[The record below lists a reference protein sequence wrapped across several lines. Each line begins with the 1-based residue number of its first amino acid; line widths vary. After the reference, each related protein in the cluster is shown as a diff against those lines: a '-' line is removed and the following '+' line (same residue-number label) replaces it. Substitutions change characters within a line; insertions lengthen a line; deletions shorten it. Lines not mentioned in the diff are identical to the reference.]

1 MTWDR
6 GMAAVLALACAAPAA
21 LGQGIGQGSGQG
33 YGQGRSRSAG
43 VVMKEASYLG
53 IGVEDVND
61 DRARGLKLKDDRGA
75 YITSVMP
82 GTPAAKAGIQVGD
95 VILEFNGQR
104 VEDKEQLIRMVRET
118 PAGKQ
123 AKISL
128 WRNGAPVTV
137 VATVASHKMVESDD
151 GNWSFEI
158 PDLSN
163 LPNFPSGISMPPI
176 DIPKMITVMQN
187 PALGIEGESLQAQL
201 AEYFG
206 VKDGVLVK
214 SVTRNSA
221 AERAGIRAGDV
232 IARIGETRIATWRDI
247 SAALRYAQAGRPLN
261 VAVVRNRKDLGLAVT
276 LEER

>member
-1 MTWDR
+1 MTRDR
-6 GMAAVLALACAAPAA
+6 GLAAVLALVCAVPAA
-21 LGQGIGQGSGQG
+21 LGQGTGQGSGQG
-33 YGQGRSRSAG
+33 YGQGRSRSSA

-104 VEDKEQLIRMVRET
+104 VEDKEQLIHMVRET

-128 WRNGAPVTV
+128 WRNGATMMV

-214 SVTRNSA
+214 SVAKNSA
-221 AERAGIRAGDV
+221 AERAGIKAGDV
-232 IARIGETRIATWRDI
+232 IARIGDTRIATWRDI

>member
-6 GMAAVLALACAAPAA
+6 GMAAVLALVCAVPAA
-21 LGQGIGQGSGQG
+21 LGQGMGQGSGQG
-33 YGQGRSRSAG
+33 SGQGRSHSAG

-61 DRARGLKLKDDRGA
+61 ERARGLKLKDDRGA

-104 VEDKEQLIRMVRET
+104 VEDKDQLIRMVRET

-128 WRNGAPVTV
+128 WRNGAPMMV
-137 VATVASHKMVESDD
+137 VATVAAHKMMESDD
-151 GNWSFEI
+151 GNWSFEMS
-158 PDLSN
+158 DLSN
-163 LPNFPSGISMPPI
+163 LAALPGGINMPLI
-176 DIPKMITVMQN
+176 EIPKMITVMQN

-214 SVTRNSA
+214 SVARNSP
-221 AERAGIRAGDV
+221 AERAGIKAGDV
-232 IARIGETRIATWRDI
+232 IARIGDTRIATWRDV
-247 SAALRYAQAGRPLN
+247 SAAMRYAQAGRPLN
-261 VAVVRNRKDLGLAVT
+261 VAVVRNRKDLGLTLA